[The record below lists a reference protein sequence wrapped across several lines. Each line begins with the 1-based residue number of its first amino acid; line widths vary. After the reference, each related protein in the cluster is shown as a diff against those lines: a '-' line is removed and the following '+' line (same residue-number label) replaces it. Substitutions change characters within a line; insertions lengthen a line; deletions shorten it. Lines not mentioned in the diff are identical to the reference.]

1 MTGSVLVAPREVH
14 DLVFRCARVAGCDA
28 GGADRTARNVTT
40 AEVRFGE
47 ALPAV
52 VDALASG
59 AFTSTWAMA
68 ADALVAAEVDARD
81 HGSAMA
87 TFDPPVPLAALAATV
102 AEASAR
108 GVVVSGIPSDAT
120 GGSEIT
126 TLDLAPGQVEPAVR
140 PGTDAHR
147 DGLPVDRGA
156 FDALVEAA
164 AAFLVAEEALDA
176 LEG

>member
-1 MTGSVLVAPREVH
+1 MTPPR
-14 DLVFRCARVAGCDA
+14 
-28 GGADRTARNVTT
+28 
-40 AEVRFGE
+40 
-47 ALPAV
+47 
-52 VDALASG
+52 
-59 AFTSTWAMA
+59 
-68 ADALVAAEVDARD
+68 
-81 HGSAMA
+81 SA
-87 TFDPPVPLAALAATV
+87 TAAT
-102 AEASAR
+102 SSSGLFR

-120 GGSEIT
+120 GGAEIT

-147 DGLPVDRGA
+147 DGLPVVRGA